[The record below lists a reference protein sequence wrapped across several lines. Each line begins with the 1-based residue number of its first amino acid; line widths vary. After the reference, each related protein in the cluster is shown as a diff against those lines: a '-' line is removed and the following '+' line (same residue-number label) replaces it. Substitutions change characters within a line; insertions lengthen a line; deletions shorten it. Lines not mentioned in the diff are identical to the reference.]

1 MSDLI
6 DRDKLKERLFP
17 VVPDPRGVSKTETS
31 LYMQGWN
38 DAITSIIQNEPS
50 AEQKKVVIK
59 MDAVATGLTFMPN
72 KNVGKWEERSVF
84 EDSIQQ
90 WQSARCSV
98 CEKYHTTPY
107 LYYFDN
113 FNYCPNCGARMVVE
127 E

>member
-59 MDAVATGLTFMPN
+59 MDAVATGITFTPN
-72 KNVGKWEERSVF
+72 KHVGKWK
-84 EDSIQQ
+84 SIDVYKVL
-90 WQSARCSV
+90 CSV
-98 CEKYHTTPY
+98 CKQVSAYEHK
-107 LYYFDN
+107 
-113 FNYCPNCGARMVVE
+113 YCPNCGARME
-127 E
+127 EE

>member
-50 AEQKKVVIK
+50 AEPEIVRCKDCIHWQDIDDGRQKHR
-59 MDAVATGLTFMPN
+59 MCAEMSGDWFCADG
-72 KNVGKWEERSVF
+72 ERK
-84 EDSIQQ
+84 Q
-90 WQSARCSV
+90 
-98 CEKYHTTPY
+98 
-107 LYYFDN
+107 N
-113 FNYCPNCGARMVVE
+113 G
-127 E
+127 